1 MNQNSTTR
9 LYAAMGV
16 AGQAGCLTVLLA
28 VGALV
33 VGVWLDQ
40 VFGTRH
46 ILVLV
51 CVAVSVPI
59 NLVLTLRLTQRLIAR
74 VIPPDEPKPSK
85 DPAMQM
91 QNMKKTDDDSD

>member
-1 MNQNSTTR
+1 M
-9 LYAAMGV
+9 YAAMGI

-33 VGVWLDQ
+33 VGVWLDRQ
-40 VFGTRH
+40 LGTGH

-59 NLVLTLRLTQRLIAR
+59 NLVITLRLTQRLIAR
-74 VIPPDEPKPSK
+74 VIPPDKPKASTG
-85 DPAMQM
+85 PAL
-91 QNMKKTDDDSD
+91 QNMHNTDDDGDQ